1 MTKKRQRG
9 ICRAVTGCVKTCPMR
24 VARLPTAAPALAGSQ
39 QQLHSKRSICFFC
52 FVMLFVSRTAC
63 GGAAVGSRATAMG
76 KVRALN
82 QTPRQ
87 IAHLPRCCY
96 IRKRKN
102 ERRHAHFF
110 VAGWCRAAEPRQV
123 GGCSSF
129 LSLLFFA
136 LPPRQ
141 RTRVGAGGMLV
152 GGRPGAPPP
161 RHSPPAGHAAGA
173 GGAFVFFFFF
183 FLFLYSTLTLL
194 FFYLLF
200 SSLLSVTM

>member
-1 MTKKRQRG
+1 MLLFYASNMNKSTISAVVFIFFSVSSARRRSRLPEDAQRQRG

-87 IAHLPRCCY
+87 IPVCRDPTKIRDDPFSAESGVRRYDAPRRRVTGCARTCFNGAWAPCCK
-96 IRKRKN
+96 ITLR
-102 ERRHAHFF
+102 
-110 VAGWCRAAEPRQV
+110 RAAR
-123 GGCSSF
+123 F
-129 LSLLFFA
+129 LAF
-136 LPPRQ
+136 
-141 RTRVGAGGMLV
+141 GA
-152 GGRPGAPPP
+152 
-161 RHSPPAGHAAGA
+161 
-173 GGAFVFFFFF
+173 
-183 FLFLYSTLTLL
+183 
-194 FFYLLF
+194 
-200 SSLLSVTM
+200 